1 MASTT
6 GVDAAPVGVQ
16 GPKDCSIPISLRSLS
31 YFTESPV
38 TRRTPNYEDDLFP
51 ESVWGAHRSPIS
63 NRWFDTY
70 DQYLEYMG
78 LKVESQRLV
87 TAYSRVSGAAQKP
100 DLVNQVNALERYG
113 TSQAIQVDK

>member
-51 ESVWGAHRSPIS
+51 ESVWGAHRIPDRATDGS
-63 NRWFDTY
+63 THH

-78 LKVESQRLV
+78 LKVESQRLSDRLYESFGRGSE
-87 TAYSRVSGAAQKP
+87 ARSGEPSEGFRAV
-100 DLVNQVNALERYG
+100 LH
-113 TSQAIQVDK
+113 